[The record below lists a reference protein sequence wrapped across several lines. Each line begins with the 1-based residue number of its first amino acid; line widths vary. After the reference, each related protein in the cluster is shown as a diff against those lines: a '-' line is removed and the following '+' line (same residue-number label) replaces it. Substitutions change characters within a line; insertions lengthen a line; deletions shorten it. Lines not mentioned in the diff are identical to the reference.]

1 MEEYIEIIEDEQEET
16 IEIPEDV
23 INETDPTVPSW
34 VKTITQ
40 DDIDRWNQGGD
51 LSDYATKEYVE
62 EAISSS
68 VTSALGGEY

>member
-34 VKTITQ
+34 VKEITQ
-40 DDIDRWNQGGD
+40 EDIANWNQGED
-51 LSDYATKEYVE
+51 LSEYATKEYVNN
-62 EAISSS
+62 AIANS
-68 VTSALGGEY
+68 VSTALGGEY

>member
-34 VKTITQ
+34 VKSITKK
-40 DDIDRWNQGGD
+40 DIENWNKVED
-51 LSDYATKEYVE
+51 LSKYATKEYVDN
-62 EAISSS
+62 AIANS
-68 VTSALGGEY
+68 VSTALGGEY